1 VTEVT
6 PGLVAFWAGWAFF
19 AYGPQ
24 LVLCLLFARWAARRA
39 RGDLL
44 NWLAAG
50 FLWSLVPFA
59 GVVAMWWLWR
69 GAEKRRPPD
78 CELPHGGGRPATP

>member
-1 VTEVT
+1 MIAAD
-6 PGLVAFWAGWAFF
+6 PAYAAYLAGWAFF

-24 LVLCLLFARWAARRA
+24 LVLCLLFAWWAARRA
-39 RGDLL
+39 DGDLL
-44 NWLAAG
+44 NWMAVG

-69 GAEKRRPPD
+69 GAEKRRPARDTSP
-78 CELPHGGGRPATP
+78 GAGGRTATP